1 MRMRS
6 EKGLDKAA
14 RAYLEFRAQEAAGVA
29 AAADAWRPSVD
40 ADPKHAALL
49 GELHR
54 TDPKAAYNLACAA
67 TALPEIGTVFLGFR
81 LVGEL
86 GEGAFGRV
94 YLAEQ
99 GDLANR
105 PVALKVATNIVG
117 EAHTLAQL
125 QHTHIV
131 PIYSVHRAAPF
142 QAVCMP
148 YFGATTLA
156 EVLTEVRSNAL
167 LPASGKVIVST
178 VNHRKGTTS
187 RIDSASP
194 SGEPVVPAPKPVD
207 SPQMND
213 AP

>member
-1 MRMRS
+1 MQEYDDLPKTVVKPSNQRTEDLTPLPPTAEMPAQVALS
-6 EKGLDKAA
+6 NVANAD
-14 RAYLEFRAQEAAGVA
+14 LEFHCKEATGGPRPADARHPSVETHRKHGANPRTACEAPPA
-29 AAADAWRPSVD
+29 AA
-40 ADPKHAALL
+40 
-49 GELHR
+49 
-54 TDPKAAYNLACAA
+54 
-67 TALPEIGTVFLGFR
+67 ALPEIGTVFLGFR
-81 LVGEL
+81 LVAVL

-131 PIYSVHRAAPF
+131 PIYSVHRATPF

-156 EVLTEVRSNAL
+156 DVLQEVRRTAS
-167 LPASGKVIVST
+167 LPASGKIFVS
-178 VNHRKGTTS
+178 
-187 RIDSASP
+187 
-194 SGEPVVPAPKPVD
+194 
-207 SPQMND
+207 
-213 AP
+213 